1 MLNILPW
8 ARPALTEMYRKMSGK
23 VHANKGLFLNA
34 QVHEDLGWLVDI
46 IPTTIG
52 VRFINTGLW
61 NDSDADMIVWTDA
74 SLNIALSFI
83 YASNGFVYQLNP
95 SASHP
100 KIDIFFLELLA
111 ILSAID
117 HITHLPQTPRKLLL
131 YTDSLDSVGGFN
143 SL

>member
-1 MLNILPW
+1 
-8 ARPALTEMYRKMSGK
+8 
-23 VHANKGLFLNA
+23 
-34 QVHEDLGWLVDI
+34 
-46 IPTTIG
+46 
-52 VRFINTGLW
+52 
-61 NDSDADMIVWTDA
+61 
-74 SLNIALSFI
+74 LNIALSFI

-95 SASHP
+95 SGSHP

-111 ILSAID
+111 ILSTID